1 MNATSKA
8 YLMGWLLLC
17 FSIIYAV
24 WKQEQKPAPNP
35 IIPSIT
41 GKEELC
47 LSCHADVAS
56 ISFSHPNETFGCVRC
71 HGGERLALDSNFAHQ
86 SLLNANN
93 PSALNTVEQS
103 CGGESCHSGAVSQE
117 RDHIPRVMK
126 SIQVSYAGAIAQ
138 LRYAFGKQKTL
149 EGEQGILAVQDDV
162 IQTSTGKPALTA
174 FDAAK
179 DDHPQLMKFAQNCLH
194 CHITA
199 QPLDDEAA
207 HRFTGC
213 AACHTPNL
221 PSTSQERSSG
231 EERSYSN
238 GAATQQAYHKLTTA
252 IPYTQCNTCHNRGN
266 YHLATMEFYPRQDK
280 PTDRLHDYYQPIA
293 QFVRCEWT
301 LDCIDC
307 HTRREVMGDGD
318 IQTRVKDIQYIQCK
332 TCHGTLSTPPQI
344 HQIKDEQ
351 DIALRL
357 AFLNPV
363 IDLNIGDII
372 LETSKGEPLWNIR
385 RLEDGSYELIG
396 KVTTQRFILPLVQ
409 NSGCLQKEDEQESR
423 YCHKCHAVQR

>member
-1 MNATSKA
+1 MNTTSKI
-8 YLMGWLLLC
+8 YLVGWLLLC
-17 FSIIYAV
+17 LSIAYTI
-24 WKQEQKPAPNP
+24 WKQQQKPVPNP

-47 LSCHADVAS
+47 LSCHTDVTS
-56 ISFSHPNETFGCVRC
+56 ISSSHPNDTFGCVRC
-71 HGGERLALDSNFAHQ
+71 HGGERLALESNFAHQ

-93 PSALNTVEQS
+93 PSALNTAEQS
-103 CGGESCHSGAVSQE
+103 CGGESCHSGAASQA

-149 EGEQGILAVQDDV
+149 EGEQGIIAVQDDI
-162 IQTSTGKPALTA
+162 IQTSTGKPALAA

-179 DDHPQLMKFAQNCLH
+179 DDHPQLLKFAQNCLH

-199 QPLDDEAA
+199 QPLKDEPT

-221 PSTSQERSSG
+221 PSTSQEHG
-231 EERSYSN
+231 NAANYSN
-238 GAATQQAYHKLTTA
+238 STSATAKQMYHKLTTA

-318 IQTRVKDIQYIQCK
+318 IQTSVKDIQYIQCQ
-332 TCHGTLSTPPQI
+332 TCHGTLSNPPRT
-344 HQIKDEQ
+344 HQIEDEQ
-351 DIALRL
+351 DLALRL

-363 IDLNIGDII
+363 IHLNIGDTI
-372 LETSKGEPLWNIR
+372 LETNKGEPLWNIR
-385 RLEDGSYELIG
+385 KMEDGSYELIG
-396 KVTTQRFILPLVQ
+396 KVTRQRFILPLVQ